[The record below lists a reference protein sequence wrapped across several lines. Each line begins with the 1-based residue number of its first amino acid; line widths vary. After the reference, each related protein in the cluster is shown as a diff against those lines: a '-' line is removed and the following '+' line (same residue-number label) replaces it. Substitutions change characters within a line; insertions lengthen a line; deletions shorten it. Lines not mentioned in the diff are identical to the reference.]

1 MTNEQTI
8 ISLDLLSNF
17 TKRKYVICSFDLVE
31 NNQEKIKD
39 FLVEINILLPYL
51 FLIYIIS
58 RESHKIISKKFSRF
72 ILEFDDNFSLH
83 FYDI

>member
-17 TKRKYVICSFDLVE
+17 TKRKYVICSFDLVQ

-39 FLVEINILLPYL
+39 FTSLSFSHLYNLKR
-51 FLIYIIS
+51 IS
-58 RESHKIISKKFSRF
+58 QDYFEKI